1 MKNLE
6 SAAAEIGKDSGR
18 TVVPVPC
25 DVGKEEDIRRL
36 FETVKEKFGRIDI
49 LVNNAG
55 ATWGAPTLDFP
66 LERWDQL
73 FQVNVRGVW
82 ILTREVARLM
92 KEKGGGSII
101 NISSIMAFRGS
112 EESLHPAVPYN
123 STKAAINAL
132 TMNLAVKL
140 APHRIRVNAIAPGFF
155 KTDMMAYIET
165 AGFEEQK
172 QTMLE
177 SIPLGRA
184 GDRGDMAGVAV
195 FLASDAA
202 AYVTGHVLV
211 VDGDTCRNRGVM
223 RPMKSLGAGRALA
236 LLVGMLVLSIF
247 AGPCPGARASEREAG
262 GSSISGAP
270 SRSPLRA
277 GRIGFPPGWISPLPR
292 DRQSGRGETAGPGSF
307 SPTRPF
313 SRSTAGRPS
322 F

>member
-1 MKNLE
+1 
-6 SAAAEIGKDSGR
+6 
-18 TVVPVPC
+18 
-25 DVGKEEDIRRL
+25 
-36 FETVKEKFGRIDI
+36 VKERFGRIDI

-211 VDGDTCRNRGVM
+211 VDGGY
-223 RPMKSLGAGRALA
+223 
-236 LLVGMLVLSIF
+236 LSK
-247 AGPCPGARASEREAG
+247 
-262 GSSISGAP
+262 
-270 SRSPLRA
+270 
-277 GRIGFPPGWISPLPR
+277 
-292 DRQSGRGETAGPGSF
+292 
-307 SPTRPF
+307 
-313 SRSTAGRPS
+313 
-322 F
+322 